1 MPRKERSV
9 EGRIKEHRKFRE
21 QCRRR
26 IKPSI
31 VLALGI
37 FAAMA
42 LWAVFFRLNLW
53 VALFVAVFVAFSL
66 GIEVYGYFHHTRKL
80 RELGVHDEEAPA

>member
-1 MPRKERSV
+1 MPQKERSV
-9 EGRIKEHRKFRE
+9 ESRIKEHRKYRE

-26 IKPSI
+26 IKPS
-31 VLALGI
+31 VFLSLTI

-53 VALFVAVFVAFSL
+53 IAIFLAVFVGFSF

-80 RELGVHDEEAPA
+80 RELGFHDEEPRA

>member
-9 EGRIKEHRKFRE
+9 ESRIKEHREFRK

-31 VLALGI
+31 VLALTI
-37 FAAMA
+37 FAAKA
-42 LWAVFFRLNLW
+42 LWAVFFRLNLG
-53 VALFVAVFVAFSL
+53 VALFLAVVVAFSL
-66 GIEVYGYFHHTRKL
+66 GMEIYGYIHHTRKL
-80 RELGVHDEEAPA
+80 RELGVHDE